1 MAPSADVLEANQRPG
16 GWEALGNTATESIP
30 IISGSYDHME
40 VSIVIGA
47 TPIAGFLEHPKMK
60 CGWELEVP
68 PFRNLPLYHQ
78 GCSIYWRL
86 GCTPYMSLSP
96 YVEKKNCP
104 SYGSENHAP
113 DQISNMV
120 KLHLCG
126 CIRSS
131 CLDTPLLYT
140 YTYDC
145 ICPCFGY
152 LDM

>member
-1 MAPSADVLEANQRPG
+1 
-16 GWEALGNTATESIP
+16 
-30 IISGSYDHME
+30 ME

-96 YVEKKNCP
+96 YVEKKLSILWFRKSCSGSNFK
-104 SYGSENHAP
+104 YGQITFMRMHQIIMFGHAFV
-113 DQISNMV
+113 IYV
-120 KLHLCG
+120 Y
-126 CIRSS
+126 IW
-131 CLDTPLLYT
+131 LYMSMFRVPR
-140 YTYDC
+140 YVRRVY
-145 ICPCFGY
+145 
-152 LDM
+152 